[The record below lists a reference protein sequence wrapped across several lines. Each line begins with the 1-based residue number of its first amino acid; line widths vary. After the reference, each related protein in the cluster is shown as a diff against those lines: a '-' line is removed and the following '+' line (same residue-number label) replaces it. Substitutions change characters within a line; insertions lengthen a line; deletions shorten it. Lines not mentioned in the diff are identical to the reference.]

1 MKIINQALQGKAEE
15 MNISEDLVACY
26 ERIGMQVYSKYGKSC
41 YDYNVS
47 GSPVDV
53 QYIEHA
59 VMGAQDAGMDH
70 DHHGNIVSIRDTDTW
85 AAILVE
91 FWDKYPNY

>member
-26 ERIGMQVYSKYGKSC
+26 ERIGIQVYSKYGKSC
-41 YDYNVS
+41 YDYSVS

-53 QYIEHA
+53 QYIENA
-59 VMGAQDAGMDH
+59 VMSAREANMGCST
-70 DHHGNIVSIRDTDTW
+70 SIHDTDAW
-85 AAILVE
+85 AAILIE

>member
-1 MKIINQALQGKAEE
+1 MKIKNQALKGKADE

-26 ERIGMQVYSKYGKSC
+26 ERIGIQVYSKYGKSC
-41 YDYNVS
+41 YDYHVS

-53 QYIEHA
+53 QYIENA
-59 VMGAQDAGMDH
+59 VMGARAADMGCDTSIHDADA
-70 DHHGNIVSIRDTDTW
+70 W
-85 AAILVE
+85 AAILIE

>member
-26 ERIGMQVYSKYGKSC
+26 ERIGMILYSKYGKSC
-41 YDYNVS
+41 YDYHVS
-47 GSPVDV
+47 GSPVDI
-53 QYIEHA
+53 QYIENA
-59 VMGAQDAGMDH
+59 VIGAHEADMG
-70 DHHGNIVSIRDTDTW
+70 RDTSIHDADAW
-85 AAILVE
+85 AAILIE

>member
-26 ERIGMQVYSKYGKSC
+26 ERIGMILYSKYGKSC
-41 YDYNVS
+41 YDYHVS
-47 GSPVDV
+47 GSPVDI
-53 QYIEHA
+53 QYIENA
-59 VMGAQDAGMDH
+59 VIGAHEADMGHDTSIHDADA
-70 DHHGNIVSIRDTDTW
+70 W
-85 AAILVE
+85 AAILIE